1 MENIKK
7 ACIIGAGPSGITAA
21 KNLIQVGITD
31 FVLYEKSS
39 KIGGNWVY
47 NESKSHSS
55 VFETTHIISSKPLS
69 QYEDYP
75 MPENYADYPSH
86 IELYDYFNNYAKQ
99 FKVTD
104 YIQFNTSVELAE
116 LDSNDIWNLKL
127 SDGTVKQFE
136 NLIVCNGHHWN
147 PRMPKYAG
155 TFTGEYIHSHD
166 FKNNR
171 PFKDKK
177 VLVIGGG
184 NSACDIAV
192 ETCRVSSK
200 TIISMRRG
208 YYFIP
213 KFLLGRPVDQINDG
227 VGFIP
232 KFIRNGIVKL
242 LLKLTIGTY
251 KNYGMQKPDHKFLE
265 SHPVVNSELLYFIKH
280 GKIKPK
286 VDVEKLDENTVHFID
301 GSTEEINVIIAA
313 TGYKITFPFFDKSFI
328 NFEEGYIPL
337 YKKVF
342 HPKYKNLFFIGL
354 VQPMGCIWPLSD
366 AHAKLA
372 ANYIAGNYKL
382 PTNIELQIKKD
393 IDRTKSQFI
402 DTPRHSVEVDY
413 HKHLAELRKELP
425 KNAPCWNGKS

>member
-1 MENIKK
+1 MKK

-31 FVLYEKSS
+31 FILYEKSD
-39 KIGGNWVY
+39 KIGGNWVFR
-47 NESKSHSS
+47 EDKSHSS

-75 MPENYADYPSH
+75 MPESYADYPSH
-86 IELYDYFNNYAKQ
+86 GELYEYFNNYAKQ

-104 YIQFNTSVELAE
+104 YIQFNRSVVSAE
-116 LDSNDIWNLKL
+116 LDADNIWNLKL
-127 SDGTVKQFE
+127 SDGSVELFE

-147 PRMPKYAG
+147 PRLPEYSGK
-155 TFTGEYIHSHD
+155 FEGEFIHSHD

-192 ETCRVSSK
+192 ETCRVSAK
-200 TIISMRRG
+200 TLISMRRG

-213 KFLLGRPVDQINDG
+213 KFLLGRPVDQLNDG

-232 KFIRNGIVKL
+232 KFVKNGIFKL
-242 LLKLTIGTY
+242 LLKLTVGNH
-251 KNYGMQKPDHKFLE
+251 KNYGMQKPDHEFLA

-286 VDVEKLDENTVHFID
+286 VDIEKLDGNTVHFVD
-301 GSTEEINVIIAA
+301 GSTAEIDVIIAS
-313 TGYKITFPFFDKSFI
+313 TGYKTTFPFFDKSFI

-342 HPKYKNLFFIGL
+342 HPEHRNLFFIGL
-354 VQPMGCIWPLSD
+354 VQPMGCIWPLAD
-366 AHAKLA
+366 AHSKLT
-372 ANYIAGNYKL
+372 ANYIIGNYKL
-382 PTNIELQIKKD
+382 PNNIESSIEKD
-393 IDRTKSQFI
+393 INKIKSQFI
-402 DTPRHSVEVDY
+402 QTPRHSVEVDY
-413 HKHLAELRKELP
+413 HEHLAELRKELP
-425 KNAPCWNGKS
+425 KDAPSWN

>member
-1 MENIKK
+1 MKK
-7 ACIIGAGPSGITAA
+7 VCIIGAGPSGITAA

-31 FVLYEKSS
+31 FVLYEKSD

-47 NESKSHSS
+47 NENKSHSS

-75 MPENYADYPSH
+75 MPESYADYPSH
-86 IELYDYFNNYAKQ
+86 NELYEYFNNYAKQ

-104 YIQFNTSVELAE
+104 HIQFNTSVESAKL
-116 LDSNDIWNLKL
+116 NDDNIWNLKL
-127 SDGTVKQFE
+127 SDGSIEQFE

-147 PRMPKYAG
+147 PRLPEYPGEFAG
-155 TFTGEYIHSHD
+155 EFIHSHD

-192 ETCRVSSK
+192 ETCRVSAK
-200 TIISMRRG
+200 TLISMRRG

-213 KFLLGRPVDQINDG
+213 KFLLGKPVDQLNNG

-232 KFIRNGIVKL
+232 KFVMNGIFKL
-242 LLKLTIGTY
+242 LLKLTVGNHI
-251 KNYGMQKPDHKFLE
+251 NYGMQKPDHEFLG

-286 VDVEKLDENTVHFID
+286 VDIEKLDGNRVHFVD
-301 GSTEEINVIIAA
+301 GSKEEIDVIIAS
-313 TGYKITFPFFDKSFI
+313 TGYKTTFPFFDKSFI

-342 HPKYKNLFFIGL
+342 HPKYRNLFFIGL
-354 VQPMGCIWPLSD
+354 VQPMGCIWPLAD
-366 AHAKLA
+366 AHSKLT
-372 ANYIAGNYKL
+372 ANYITGNYKL
-382 PTNIELQIKKD
+382 PNNIESSIEKD
-393 IDRTKSQFI
+393 INKIKSQFMQ
-402 DTPRHSVEVDY
+402 TPRHSVEVDY
-413 HKHLAELRKELP
+413 HEHLAELKKELP
-425 KNAPCWNGKS
+425 KNAPSWN

>member
-1 MENIKK
+1 MKK

-31 FVLYEKSS
+31 FVLYEKSD

-47 NESKSHSS
+47 NEDKSHSS

-75 MPENYADYPSH
+75 MPESYADYPSH
-86 IELYDYFNNYAKQ
+86 GELYEYFNNYAKQ
-99 FKVTD
+99 FKVID
-104 YIQFNTSVELAE
+104 YIQFKTSVESAK
-116 LDSNDIWNLKL
+116 LDDDNIWNLKL
-127 SDGTVKQFE
+127 NDGTIEQFE

-147 PRMPKYAG
+147 PRLPEYPGEFAG
-155 TFTGEYIHSHD
+155 EFIHSHD

-171 PFKDKK
+171 PFKDKR

-192 ETCRVSSK
+192 ETCRVSAN
-200 TIISMRRG
+200 TLISMRRG

-213 KFLLGRPVDQINDG
+213 KFLLGKPVDQLNDG

-232 KFIRNGIVKL
+232 KFMRNDIFKL
-242 LLKLTIGTY
+242 LLKLTVGNH
-251 KNYGMQKPDHKFLE
+251 KNYGMQKPDHEFLG
-265 SHPVVNSELLYFIKH
+265 SHPVVNSELLYFVKH

-286 VDVEKLDENTVHFID
+286 VDIEKLDGNTVHFVD
-301 GSTEEINVIIAA
+301 GSSAEIDVIIAS
-313 TGYKITFPFFDKSFI
+313 TGYKTTFPFFDKSFI

-342 HPKYKNLFFIGL
+342 HPKYRNLFFIGL
-354 VQPMGCIWPLSD
+354 VQPMGCIWPLAD
-366 AHAKLA
+366 AHSKLT
-372 ANYIAGNYKL
+372 ANYITGNYKL
-382 PTNIELQIKKD
+382 PNNIESSIEKD
-393 IDRTKSQFI
+393 INKIKSQFI
-402 DTPRHSVEVDY
+402 QTPRHSVEVDY
-413 HKHLAELRKELP
+413 HEHLAELKKELP
-425 KNAPCWNGKS
+425 KSAPSWN

>member
-1 MENIKK
+1 MKK
-7 ACIIGAGPSGITAA
+7 VCIIGAGPSGITAA

-31 FVLYEKSS
+31 FVLYEKSD
-39 KIGGNWVY
+39 KIGGNWAY
-47 NESKSHSS
+47 SEDGNHSS

-69 QYEDYP
+69 QYEDFP
-75 MPENYADYPSH
+75 MPESYADYPSH
-86 IELYDYFNNYAKQ
+86 GELYEYFNNYASH

-104 YIQFNTSVELAE
+104 YIQFNTAVESAV
-116 LDSNDIWNLKL
+116 LDENNSWNLKL
-127 SDGTVKQFE
+127 SDGTEEQFE
-136 NLIVCNGHHWN
+136 NLIVSNGHHWN
-147 PRMPKYAG
+147 PRMPQYSGK
-155 TFTGEYIHSHD
+155 FTGEYIHSHD

-177 VLVIGGG
+177 VLVVGGG

-192 ETCRVSSK
+192 ETCRVSAK

-213 KFLLGRPVDQINDG
+213 KFLLGKPVDQLNDG

-232 KFIRNGIVKL
+232 QFIRNGIFKL
-242 LLKLTIGTY
+242 LLKLTVGSY
-251 KNYGMQKPDHKFLE
+251 KNYGMQKPDHEFLG

-286 VDVEKLDENTVHFID
+286 ADIERLDGNMVYFKD
-301 GSTEEINVIIAA
+301 GSTEEIDIIIAA
-313 TGYKITFPFFDKSFI
+313 TGYKTTFPFFDKNFI

-342 HPKYKNLFFIGL
+342 HPKYRSLFFIGL

-372 ANYIAGNYKL
+372 ANLIAGNYQL
-382 PTNIELQIKKD
+382 PNNLQSSIDKD
-393 IDRTKSQFI
+393 INKIKSQFM

-413 HKHLAELRKELP
+413 HEHLAELKNELP
-425 KNAPCWNGKS
+425 KGAPSWRE